1 MPPKVNNMTWQG
13 ILKQKGFRG
22 SRKSQERRDKEMELE
37 NLIEDWGR
45 DKDDYDYIMMEE
57 GGFNSAVGLINLD
70 IELDRSLADDEGIDD
85 EADPADLIRDDLAH
99 FRIEFYTPNGKDI
112 ALCDYTDYAGYTPLI
127 ESNIDNLTDEELDK
141 AIKGMAEV

>member
-1 MPPKVNNMTWQG
+1 MTWQD

-22 SRKSQERRDKEMELE
+22 SEKSEERMDKEMELE
-37 NLIEDWGR
+37 QLIVDWGN
-45 DKDDYDYIMMEE
+45 DKDVYDYIEMENV
-57 GGFNSAVGLINLD
+57 GFNSAFGLINLD

-85 EADPADLIRDDLAH
+85 DADPEDLIEEDMAH
-99 FRIEFYTPNGKDI
+99 FRIEFSTPDGKDI
-112 ALCDYTDYAGYTPLI
+112 ALCDFTYYDGYNPLI

>member
-1 MPPKVNNMTWQG
+1 MTWQD
-13 ILKQKGFRG
+13 ILKQKGFREG
-22 SRKSQERRDKEMELE
+22 SPTSQERIVKERTLE
-37 NLIEDWGR
+37 QLIEEWGD
-45 DKDDYDYIMMEE
+45 DKDDFEYLDMER

-70 IELDRSLADDEGIDD
+70 IEFDRSLADDEGIDD
-85 EADPADLIRDDLAH
+85 EADPHDLIRDDLAH
-99 FRIEFYTPNGKDI
+99 FRIEFSTPSGKAI